1 MQTLDAPTTK
11 ALSAENMATESL
23 AAIPWPLANRPFVIA
38 EIGINHNG
46 DLDVAKQL
54 ILAASE
60 AGCDAVKFQKRTIDI
75 VYTPE
80 VLAQARQS
88 PWGDTQ
94 RAQKEG
100 LEFGEVEYDAID
112 AYCRELGLAWFASAW
127 DVPSQTFLAKYDL
140 PYNKIASALLTHRPL
155 VEAIAAEGK
164 LVFAST
170 GMCTLEQIDT
180 AVEILRAAACP
191 FVLMHT
197 VSTYP
202 TPPADLNLMTID
214 TLRRRYGAPV
224 GYSGHEG
231 SVEPSLVAAMLG
243 AVAIERHITLDRAMY
258 GSDQSAS
265 LEPAELNV
273 LVSRLRDLREWLG
286 DGEKRITPGEASVA
300 EKLRYWPGDAT

>member
-1 MQTLDAPTTK
+1 MQTAAAPTHQS
-11 ALSAENMATESL
+11 LSMENL
-23 AAIPWPLANRPFVIA
+23 AMENLASIPWPLANRPFVIA

-46 DLDVAKQL
+46 DLDVAKSL
-54 ILAASE
+54 ILAAHE
-60 AGCDAVKFQKRTIDI
+60 AGCDAVKFQKRTIDV
-75 VYTPE
+75 VYTPD
-80 VLAQARQS
+80 VLAQSRQS

-100 LEFGEVEYDAID
+100 LEFGEAEYDAID

-155 VEAIAAEGK
+155 VEAVAAEGK

-170 GMCTLEQIDT
+170 GMCTFEEIDT

-202 TPPADLNLMTID
+202 TPPADLNLLTID

-243 AVAIERHITLDRAMY
+243 AVAIERHITLDRTMY

-265 LEPAELNV
+265 LEPDELKV
-273 LVSRLRDLREWLG
+273 LVARLGELREWLG
-286 DGEKRITPGEASVA
+286 DGEKRITPGEATVA
-300 EKLRYWPGDAT
+300 GKLRYWSGDAT